1 MHDYGVELDTELPTM
16 MNIVEDDDSG
26 CEPKRKRVP
35 QKSKIFTSLL
45 ENARRSKHVSK
56 VRNITVSSK

>member
-26 CEPKRKRVP
+26 CKPKGKRVP
-35 QKSKIFTSLL
+35 QKSKIFTSLFGK
-45 ENARRSKHVSK
+45 RCK
-56 VRNITVSSK
+56 VKTCI

>member
-26 CEPKRKRVP
+26 CEPKGKRVP

-45 ENARRSKHVSK
+45 ENAVMSKHVSK
-56 VRNITVSSK
+56 VRSRFR